1 MRPFTVNSTLRDL
14 MTTRLG
20 RAAVFLAKGALRR
33 QLAKSG
39 MGGADVKT
47 ASDAD
52 RLLDAMVYDM
62 PLRAM
67 TMSAGGKLGVRHAQ
81 AVADVFNG
89 RQLRAVRD
97 LLNRP

>member
-1 MRPFTVNSTLRDL
+1 
-14 MTTRLG
+14 
-20 RAAVFLAKGALRR
+20 
-33 QLAKSG
+33 
-39 MGGADVKT
+39 
-47 ASDAD
+47 
-52 RLLDAMVYDM
+52 MVYDM

-89 RQLRAVRD
+89 RPLRAVRD